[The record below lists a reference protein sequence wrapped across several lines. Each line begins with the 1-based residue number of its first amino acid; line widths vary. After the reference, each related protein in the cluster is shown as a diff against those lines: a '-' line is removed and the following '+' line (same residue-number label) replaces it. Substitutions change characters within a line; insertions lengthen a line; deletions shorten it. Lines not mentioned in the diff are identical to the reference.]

1 MAEKRNDEIA
11 KAVQDAAE
19 YLDEKARKEPY
30 GDITVT
36 ITMRAGVPVKM
47 FTTFC
52 QFRARTDM
60 KRFNVV
66 EK

>member
-1 MAEKRNDEIA
+1 MSEKGFDDIS
-11 KAVQDAAE
+11 KAVQDATL
-19 YLDEKARKEPY
+19 YLDDKARKEPY

-36 ITMRAGVPVKM
+36 ITMRGGVPVKM

-60 KRFNVV
+60 KRFDVV